1 MMSNDE
7 LRYTTI
13 DESQPPAPRWPATSF
28 EPGVKAV
35 AIGAWCTIRL
45 SPRPR
50 PGHCNLS
57 VKIDE
62 FADLSDGSRV
72 SLRWDRGVTASWDSS
87 DGDVSLSE
95 ADVLMHVEGGLL
107 PDEGEYADVRH
118 SRSWHT
124 YARLLAEMGVAM
136 SADELKAL
144 PYLTEFSPELQ
155 SNLRN

>member
-1 MMSNDE
+1 M
-7 LRYTTI
+7 
-13 DESQPPAPRWPATSF
+13 
-28 EPGVKAV
+28 
-35 AIGAWCTIRL
+35 
-45 SPRPR
+45 
-50 PGHCNLS
+50 
-57 VKIDE
+57 
-62 FADLSDGSRV
+62 
-72 SLRWDRGVTASWDSS
+72 TASWDSS

>member
-1 MMSNDE
+1 MVSNDE

-13 DESQPPAPRWPATSF
+13 DESRPPAPRWPATAL
-28 EPGVKAV
+28 EPGVRAIAV
-35 AIGAWCTIRL
+35 GAWCTIHS
-45 SPRPR
+45 SPQPL

-57 VKIDE
+57 VKFDE
-62 FADLSDGSRV
+62 FAELSDGSRV
-72 SLRWDRGVTASWDSS
+72 SMRWDRGVTASWDSG

-95 ADVLMHVEGGLL
+95 AEVLAHIEGGLL

-124 YARLLAEMGVAM
+124 YARSLAEVGTAV

-144 PYLTEFSPELQ
+144 PYLIEFSPELHSKL
-155 SNLRN
+155 SN